1 MDEVNCW
8 HEQVADAMCSWM
20 HLLSGGVCRVPE
32 QCPQEVWDLIDR
44 CLKPNP
50 DDRLDAEDI
59 VDLLKDLD
67 AKSKAT
73 SNLIDPPCEE
83 LA

>member
-1 MDEVNCW
+1 MTSFLLLLLTLLPLSTVVDE
-8 HEQVADAMCSWM
+8 DAQLELRIELR
-20 HLLSGGVCRVPE
+20 LLE
-32 QCPQEVWDLIDR
+32 EVEV
-44 CLKPNP
+44 KESNP